1 MFPVIHPKKAN
12 DSKYK
17 WNELPILITSR
28 LLAFSKDKVRYGVY
42 FLEPVDPE
50 KDGCANYRKVIS

>member
-12 DSKYK
+12 ESKVK
-17 WNELPILITSR
+17 WVELPIVVVSR
-28 LLAFSKDKVRYGVY
+28 LLAYSKDKVRYGVY

-50 KDGCANYRKVIS
+50 KDGCP